1 MPGPEPT
8 ARPQSF
14 IRDIVEEDLKSGKHT
29 RVVTR
34 FPPEPNGYLHIG
46 HAKSICL
53 NFGLAADH
61 GGVCHLRF
69 DDTNPSTED
78 VEYVESM
85 QKDIRWLGF
94 DWGDKLYYAS
104 DYFDRFYLYATGLI
118 EKGRAY
124 VDSASEEQIRELRG
138 TLTAPGRPSEY
149 RERSVSENLD
159 LFRRMRAGEFPEGAH
174 VLRGKCDLA
183 ASNMKMRDP
192 LLYRIRHEPHYRT
205 GKSWCIYPMYDY
217 AHPLSDA
224 IEGITHSLC
233 TLEFEN
239 NRELYDWVLEACE
252 TEARPQQIE
261 FARLNLGYTV
271 MSKRKLLKMVEGKQ
285 VEGWDDPRMPT
296 LAGLRRRGVTPEAI
310 RAFCDRIGVAKAN
323 STVDLG
329 KLEFAVRD
337 DLNRRAPRVMCVLRP
352 LRVVLEGMAA
362 GQVEEI
368 EAPSFPPDVGK
379 PGTRRV
385 PLTRVVFIDRD
396 DFNLDPPPGFH
407 RLAPGREVRLRFA
420 GYARCTDVTRD
431 RNGEVVELRCTYRQ
445 AAPGEATPQGT
456 GIVHWVSADQS
467 LACQVNLY
475 DRLFTVEKP
484 DEAADFMTCFNHAS
498 HEQLTGC
505 RIEPSVVD
513 ATPGAR
519 FQFERVG
526 YFALDSRDGAGGAPI
541 FNRVVALRDSFAK
554 QAEGEAA
561 ASAAPSAATAGQVE
575 KKKNLKAQT
584 RPGRRSKAEHRDRAR
599 ATSPELAAKLARF
612 TGELKLGAEE
622 AEILTGDLDLAAFYE
637 AAVAASNQP
646 GPTARWVIN
655 ELLGQLHE
663 RPIDSLSFGG
673 NTFGRLVGLVEAGTV
688 SAAGGKEVL
697 AELIESG
704 GDPAEI
710 VLRKNL
716 RQVSDAGT
724 LGPLVDKVLAEN
736 PDAVARYK
744 SGKTGLFGFLVGQVM
759 KASGGAASPEKV
771 QQLLRTRLS

>member
-1 MPGPEPT
+1 MTGPDSG

-14 IRDIVEEDLKSGKHT
+14 IRDIIDEDLRTGKHT

-46 HAKSICL
+46 HAKAICL
-53 NFGLAADH
+53 NFGLAADY
-61 GGVCHLRF
+61 GGACHLRF

-78 VEYVESM
+78 VEYAEAIQRDV
-85 QKDIRWLGF
+85 KWLGF
-94 DWGDKLYYAS
+94 DWGDKLFYAS
-104 DYFDRFYLYATGLI
+104 DYFERFYLYAVKLI
-118 EKGRAY
+118 ENGRAY
-124 VDSASEEQIRELRG
+124 VDSASEEEIRALRG
-138 TLTAPGRPSEY
+138 SLTQPGRPSAY
-149 RERSVSENLD
+149 RDRSVNENLD
-159 LFRRMRAGEFPEGAH
+159 LFSRMRAGEFAEGAH
-174 VLRGKCDLA
+174 VLRGKGDLA
-183 ASNMKMRDP
+183 AANMKMRDP

-239 NRELYDWVLEACE
+239 NREIYDWVLEACE
-252 TEARPQQIE
+252 TESRPEQIE
-261 FARLNLGYTV
+261 FARLNLGFTV

-323 STVDLG
+323 STVDIG
-329 KLEFAVRD
+329 KLEFSVRD

-352 LRVVLEGMAA
+352 LRVVLEGMAE

-396 DFNLDPPPGFH
+396 DFQIDPAPGFH

-420 GYARCTDVTRD
+420 GYARCVDVTRD
-431 RNGEVVELRCTYRQ
+431 RNGEVVELRCNYRA
-445 AAPGEATPQGT
+445 AAPGEEVPKGT
-456 GIVHWVSADQS
+456 GIIHWVSADQS
-467 LACQVNLY
+467 LGCEVNLY

-498 HEQLTGC
+498 HEQLAGC

-513 ATPGAR
+513 AGPGAR

-526 YFALDSRDGAGGAPI
+526 YFVLDSRDGAGGAPV

-554 QAEGEAA
+554 PAE
-561 ASAAPSAATAGQVE
+561 TAEPKLAGDQQP

-584 RPGRRSKAEHRDRAR
+584 RPDRRSKAEVRERAR
-599 ATSPELAAKLARF
+599 ANSPELSSRLARF
-612 TGELKLGAEE
+612 TGELKLPAEE
-622 AEILTGDLDLAAFYE
+622 ADILTGDLDLAAFYE
-637 AAVAASNQP
+637 ASVAANNAP
-646 GPTARWVIN
+646 AATARWVIN
-655 ELLGQLHE
+655 ELLGQLKE
-663 RPIDSLSFGG
+663 RPIDSLLFGG
-673 NTFGRLVGLVEAGTV
+673 NTFGRLVGLVEAGTI

-710 VLRKNL
+710 VLRRNL
-716 RQVSDAGT
+716 RVVSDAGA
-724 LGPLVDKVLAEN
+724 LAPLIDKVLADN
-736 PDAVARYK
+736 PEAVARYK
-744 SGKTGLFGFLVGQVM
+744 AGKTGLLGFLVGQVM

-771 QQLLRTRLS
+771 QDLLRARLARA

>member
-1 MPGPEPT
+1 MTLPDSS
-8 ARPQSF
+8 ARPQNF
-14 IRDIVEEDLKSGKHT
+14 IRDLIEEDLQSGKHT

-46 HAKSICL
+46 HAKAICL
-53 NFGLAADH
+53 NFGLAADY

-78 VEYVESM
+78 LEYVESM
-85 QKDIRWLGF
+85 QRDIRWLGF
-94 DWGDKLYYAS
+94 DWGDKLFYAS
-104 DYFDRFYLYATGLI
+104 DYFDKFYLYATRLI
-118 EKGRAY
+118 ETGRAY

-138 TLTAPGRPSEY
+138 TLTQPGRPSEY

-159 LFRRMRAGEFPEGAH
+159 LFRRMRAGEFEEGAH

-183 ASNMKMRDP
+183 AANMKMRDP

-252 TEARPQQIE
+252 TEARPVQIE
-261 FARLNLGYTV
+261 FARLNLGYMV
-271 MSKRKLLKMVEGKQ
+271 MSKRKMLKMVEGKQ

-296 LAGLRRRGVTPEAI
+296 LAGLRRRGITAEAI
-310 RAFCDRIGVAKAN
+310 RSFCDRIGVAKAN
-323 STVDLG
+323 STVDMG

-352 LRVVLEGMAA
+352 LRVVLEGMAE

-385 PLTRVVFIDRD
+385 PLTRVIFIDRD
-396 DFNLDPPPGFH
+396 DFQIDPPPGFH

-431 RNGEVVELRCTYRQ
+431 RNGDVVELRCNYR
-445 AAPGEATPQGT
+445 AAAAGESPPQGV
-456 GIVHWVSADQS
+456 GIIHWVSADQS
-467 LACQVNLY
+467 LACAVNLY
-475 DRLFTVEKP
+475 ERLFSVEKP
-484 DEAADFMTCFNHAS
+484 DEAADFMTVFNHAS
-498 HEQLTGC
+498 HEQLVGC

-513 ATPGAR
+513 AGPGAR

-526 YFALDSRDGAGGAPI
+526 YFVLDSRDGPGGAPV
-541 FNRVVALRDSFAK
+541 FNRVVALRDSFSK
-554 QAEGEAA
+554 QGETT
-561 ASAAPSAATAGQVE
+561 APPAGE

-584 RPGRRSKAEHRDRAR
+584 RPDRRSKAEQRERTR

-612 TGELKLGAEE
+612 TGELKLPAEE
-622 AEILTGDLDLAAFYE
+622 ADILTGDLDLAAFFE
-637 AAVAASNQP
+637 AAVAANHAP
-646 GPTARWVIN
+646 APTARWVIN
-655 ELLGQLHE
+655 DLLGQLKD
-663 RPIDSLSFGG
+663 RAIDSLAFGG
-673 NTFGRLVGLVEAGTV
+673 NTFGRLVGLVESGTI
-688 SAAGGKEVL
+688 STAGGKEVL
-697 AELIESG
+697 AELIEQG

-710 VLRKNL
+710 VLRRNL
-716 RQVSDAGT
+716 RQVKDAGT
-724 LGPLVDKVLAEN
+724 LGPIVDKVLADNAE
-736 PDAVARYK
+736 AVARYK
-744 SGKTGLFGFLVGQVM
+744 AGKTGLLGFLVGQVM

-771 QQLLRTRLS
+771 QELLRARLAH

>member
-1 MPGPEPT
+1 MTGPEPT

-14 IRDIVEEDLKSGKHT
+14 IRDIVEEDLQSGKHT

-46 HAKSICL
+46 HAKAICL
-53 NFGLAADH
+53 NFGLAADY

-94 DWGDKLYYAS
+94 DWGDKLFYAS

-252 TEARPQQIE
+252 TEARPRQIE

-352 LRVVLEGMAA
+352 LRVVLEGMAP

-379 PGTRRV
+379 AGTRRV

-445 AAPGEATPQGT
+445 AAPGESTPQGT

-467 LACQVNLY
+467 LACEVNLY

-513 ATPGAR
+513 AAPGAR

-526 YFALDSRDGAGGAPI
+526 YFALDSRDGAAGTPI
-541 FNRVVALRDSFAK
+541 FNRVVALRDSFPK
-554 QAEGEAA
+554 QAEAG
-561 ASAAPSAATAGQVE
+561 ASAAPATTGQTGTIE
-575 KKKNLKAQT
+575 KKKNVKAQT
-584 RPGRRSKAEHRDRAR
+584 RPGRRSKAEHRERAR

-637 AAVAASNQP
+637 AAVAASNAP
-646 GPTARWVIN
+646 APTARWVIN
-655 ELLGQLHE
+655 ELLGQLQE

-688 SAAGGKEVL
+688 SAAGGKDVL

-736 PDAVARYK
+736 PDAVARYR

-771 QQLLRTRLS
+771 QQLLRAKLS

>member
-1 MPGPEPT
+1 MTASEPS

-14 IRDIVEEDLKSGKHT
+14 IRDIIDEDLRTGKHT

-46 HAKSICL
+46 HAKAICL
-53 NFGLAADH
+53 NFGLAADY
-61 GGVCHLRF
+61 GGACHLRF

-94 DWGDKLYYAS
+94 DWGDKLFYAS
-104 DYFDRFYLYATGLI
+104 DYFDRFYLYAVKLI
-118 EKGRAY
+118 EKGLAY

-138 TLTAPGRPSEY
+138 TLTTPGRPSEY
-149 RERSVSENLD
+149 RERSVGENLD

-183 ASNMKMRDP
+183 AANMKMRDP

-296 LAGLRRRGVTPEAI
+296 LAGLRRRGVTAEAI

-323 STVDLG
+323 STVDIG

-352 LRVVLEGMAA
+352 LRVVLEGMAE
-362 GQVEEI
+362 GQAEEI

-396 DFNLDPPPGFH
+396 DFHIDPPPGFH
-407 RLAPGREVRLRFA
+407 RLAPGREVRLRYA

-431 RNGEVVELRCTYRQ
+431 RNGEVVELRCTYRS
-445 AAPGEATPQGT
+445 AAPGESPPPGT
-456 GIVHWVSADQS
+456 GIIHWVSADQS
-467 LACQVNLY
+467 LACEVNLY
-475 DRLFTVEKP
+475 DRLFTAEKP

-513 ATPGAR
+513 AAPGAR

-526 YFALDSRDGAGGAPI
+526 YFALDSRDGPGGAPI
-541 FNRVVALRDSFAK
+541 FNRVVALRDSFPR
-554 QAEGEAA
+554 QAETAPAA
-561 ASAAPSAATAGQVE
+561 VSGSVE

-584 RPGRRSKAEHRDRAR
+584 RPDRRSKAEQRERAR

-612 TGELKLGAEE
+612 TGELKLGADE
-622 AEILTGDLDLAAFYE
+622 ADILTGDLDLAAFYE
-637 AAVAASNQP
+637 AAVAASNAP
-646 GPTARWVIN
+646 AATARWVIN
-655 ELLGQLHE
+655 ELLGQLRD
-663 RPIDSLSFGG
+663 RPIDSLAFAG
-673 NTFGRLVGLVEAGTV
+673 NTFGRLVNLVESGTI
-688 SAAGGKEVL
+688 SAAGGKDVL

-716 RQVSDAGT
+716 RQVSDAAA
-724 LGPLVDKVLAEN
+724 LAPLVDRVLAEHA
-736 PDAVARYK
+736 DAVARYK
-744 SGKTGLFGFLVGQVM
+744 AGKTGLFGFLVGQVM

-771 QQLLRTRLS
+771 QELLRARLGS

>member
-1 MPGPEPT
+1 MIGPESS
-8 ARPQSF
+8 ARQQSF
-14 IRDIVEEDLKSGKHT
+14 IRDIIDQDLESGKHT

-46 HAKSICL
+46 HAKAICL
-53 NFGLAADH
+53 NFGLAADY

-69 DDTNPSTED
+69 DDTNPTTED
-78 VEYVESM
+78 VEFVESM

-94 DWGDKLYYAS
+94 DWGDKLFYAS
-104 DYFDRFYLYATGLI
+104 DYFDKFYLYAVKLI

-124 VDSASEEQIRELRG
+124 VDSASEEEIRQLRG
-138 TLTAPGRPSEY
+138 TLTTPGRPSQY
-149 RERSVSENLD
+149 RERSISENLD
-159 LFRRMRAGEFPEGAH
+159 LFRRMRAGEFAEGAH
-174 VLRGKCDLA
+174 VLRGKCDLGA
-183 ASNMKMRDP
+183 ANMKMRDP

-252 TEARPQQIE
+252 TEARPEQIE

-296 LAGLRRRGVTPEAI
+296 LAGLRRRGVTPAAI

-323 STVDLG
+323 STVDIG
-329 KLEFAVRD
+329 KLEFCVRD

-352 LRVVLEGMAA
+352 LRVVLEGIAE

-368 EAPSFPPDVGK
+368 EAASFPPDVGK

-385 PLTRVVFIDRD
+385 PLTRVIFIERD
-396 DFNLDPPPGFH
+396 DFHLDPPPGFH

-431 RNGEVVELRCTYRQ
+431 RNGEVVELRCTYRS
-445 AAPGEATPQGT
+445 AAPGESPPPGT

-467 LACQVNLY
+467 LACDVNLY
-475 DRLFTVEKP
+475 DRLFTAEKP
-484 DEAADFMTCFNHAS
+484 DEAADFMTCFNHTS
-498 HEQLTGC
+498 HEQLSGC

-513 ATPGAR
+513 AVPGAR

-526 YFALDSRDGAGGAPI
+526 YFALDSRNGPGGAPI
-541 FNRVVALRDSFAK
+541 FNRVVALRDSYGK
-554 QAEGEAA
+554 QAEGQMAGAA
-561 ASAAPSAATAGQVE
+561 AQGQI
-575 KKKNLKAQT
+575 KKPKNLKSET
-584 RPGRRSKAEHRDRAR
+584 RPTRRSKAEVRERAR

-612 TGELKLGAEE
+612 TGELKLGADE
-622 AEILTGDLDLAAFYE
+622 AAILTGDLDLAAFYE
-637 AAVAASNQP
+637 AAVAASNAP
-646 GPTARWVIN
+646 ASTARWVIN
-655 ELLGQLHE
+655 ELLGQLRD
-663 RPIDSLSFGG
+663 RPIDSLAFGG

-688 SAAGGKEVL
+688 SSAGGKEVL
-697 AELIESG
+697 AELIENG

-716 RQVSDAGT
+716 RQVSDAT
-724 LGPLVDKVLAEN
+724 ALGPLVDKVLADN

-744 SGKTGLFGFLVGQVM
+744 AGKTGLFGFLVGQVM

-771 QQLLRTRLS
+771 QELLRARLARG

>member
-1 MPGPEPT
+1 MTGPDPS
-8 ARPQSF
+8 ARPPNF
-14 IRDIVEEDLKSGKHT
+14 IRDIIDEDLRTGKHT

-46 HAKSICL
+46 HAKAICL
-53 NFGLAADH
+53 NFGLAADY

-69 DDTNPSTED
+69 DDTNPTTED
-78 VEYVESM
+78 LEYVESM
-85 QKDIRWLGF
+85 QRDIRWLGF
-94 DWGDKLYYAS
+94 DWGDKLFYAS
-104 DYFDRFYLYATGLI
+104 DYFDRFYLYATRLI
-118 EKGRAY
+118 EKGLAY
-124 VDSASEEQIRELRG
+124 VDSASEDQIRELRG
-138 TLTAPGRPSEY
+138 TLTTPGRPSEF

-159 LFRRMRAGEFPEGAH
+159 LFRRMRAGEFEEGAH

-183 ASNMKMRDP
+183 AANLKMRDP
-192 LLYRIRHEPHYRT
+192 LLYRIRHPENYPT

-239 NRELYDWVLEACE
+239 NRELYDWVIESCE
-252 TEARPQQIE
+252 TEARPRQYE

-296 LAGLRRRGVTPEAI
+296 LAGLRRRGVTPDAI

-352 LRVVLEGMAA
+352 LRVVLEGMAE

-396 DFNLDPPPGFH
+396 DFHLDPPPGFH

-431 RNGEVVELRCTYRQ
+431 RNGEVVELRCNYRS
-445 AAPGEATPQGT
+445 AAPGEPVPHGT
-456 GIVHWVSADQS
+456 GIIHWVSADQS
-467 LACQVNLY
+467 LACDVNLY

-484 DEAADFMTCFNHAS
+484 DEAADFMTCFNHGS

-513 ATPGAR
+513 AAPGAR

-526 YFALDSRDGAGGAPI
+526 YFVLDSRDGPGGAPI
-541 FNRVVALRDSFAK
+541 FNRVVPLRDSFPR
-554 QAEGEAA
+554 QAEAPAPAGLEA
-561 ASAAPSAATAGQVE
+561 
-575 KKKNLKAQT
+575 KKKNVKAQT
-584 RPGRRSKAEHRDRAR
+584 RPDRRSRADQRERAR

-622 AEILTGDLDLAAFYE
+622 ADLLTGDLDLAAFYE
-637 AAVAASNQP
+637 AAVAASNAP
-646 GPTARWVIN
+646 APTARWVIN
-655 ELLGQLHE
+655 ELLGQLRE
-663 RPIDSLSFGG
+663 RPIDSLAFGG
-673 NTFGRLVGLVEAGTV
+673 NTFGRLVGLVEAGTI

-716 RQVSDAGT
+716 RQVSDAAA
-724 LGPLVDKVLAEN
+724 LGPLVDKVLADN

-744 SGKTGLFGFLVGQVM
+744 AGKTGLLGFLVGQVM

-771 QQLLRTRLS
+771 QALLRARLS